1 MDSKIKEWITT
12 AQKISKYILNRNDL
26 SSQQE
31 TKKWYQS
38 GERHK
43 KIFNDLNSAQYYT
56 HKSIQRK
63 KINEKYTYEDFTTS
77 YKIKIHRIRWQKI
90 GYAASILI
98 LLASATTIW
107 FYQQQDQEQTI
118 AFMPHIIPGS
128 SKASLILGN
137 GNKIALNSPMIF
149 NEKDG
154 TIIQNKTDGE
164 LTYQGKTKNNL
175 TIQYNTLLVPQ
186 GGEYRLTLSDGT
198 KVWINSESE
207 LIFPTQFSSDKR
219 EVFLKG
225 EAYFE
230 IAHNKHQ
237 PFYVNSNQLQI
248 HATGTA
254 FNVNAYTNE
263 PNFKVT
269 LVEGSVNI
277 EGNNKIISKLPPNF
291 QFSMNKEK
299 GEYEVI
305 SVDPRTATSWK
316 NGIFFFDEESLS
328 SIIRK
333 LSRWYGINIKCT
345 KPEINQYKFSGEI
358 RKYEE
363 ISKVLDILKLTN
375 EITYNILSDKSV
387 VLYPTE

>member
-1 MDSKIKEWITT
+1 M
-12 AQKISKYILNRNDL
+12 